1 MPADLVRDILAIA
14 ILALPIVIAIT
25 FHEAAHGYV
34 ARRCGDETAM
44 RLGRVTFNP
53 LRHID
58 LFGTILL
65 PAFLLLSHTGILFG
79 YAKPVPVNFAGL
91 KNPRRDMIWVAA
103 AGPITNIALAAA
115 STLLLYLALRLGA
128 DPGGAWTTL
137 FLGSL
142 EINLVLAVLNLLPLP
157 PLDGGRVVTGL
168 LPPALAVRYARIERY
183 GFAILIG
190 ALFLLPWAGDKFG
203 LDLNVFGWLV
213 GKPTEWLMHAALRAI
228 GAE

>member
-1 MPADLVRDILAIA
+1 MRDVLAIA

-103 AGPITNIALAAA
+103 AGPVTNIALAAV

-168 LPPALAVRYARIERY
+168 LPPRLAGPYARLEPY
-183 GFAILIG
+183 GFVILIG
-190 ALFLLPWAGDKFG
+190 ALFLVPWLGDKLG

-213 GKPTEWLMHAALRAI
+213 GKP
-228 GAE
+228 